1 MLVSHFF
8 GPSGIQLLSSVS
20 SVIQKHPLNTL
31 LLLVQVPVQ
40 FLSVLKTMP
49 HVSTV
54 AKAFATNS

>member
-8 GPSGIQLLSSVS
+8 ETTGIQLFSSVA
-20 SVIQKHPLNTL
+20 SVIQKHPLNTW

-40 FLSVLKTMP
+40 FLSVLKTMS

-54 AKAFATNS
+54 AKAFVTNR